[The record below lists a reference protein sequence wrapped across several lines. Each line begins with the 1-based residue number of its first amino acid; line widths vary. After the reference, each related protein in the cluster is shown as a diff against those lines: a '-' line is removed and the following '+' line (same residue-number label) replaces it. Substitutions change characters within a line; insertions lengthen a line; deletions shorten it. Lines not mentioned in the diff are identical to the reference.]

1 MEALASETEKMEMS
15 GVEWQSRLI
24 CQPRKIIIIN
34 RDPKLAVLVD
44 IPLLIPQPVLSES

>member
-1 MEALASETEKMEMS
+1 MEALASETERMEMS

-34 RDPKLAVLVD
+34 RDRSLGTGW
-44 IPLLIPQPVLSES
+44 VLSFLIKLFGIRE